1 MFSIFTKYTKN
12 SNEFIIEEILRKI
25 LSDMDE
31 LKTENINIAIKET
44 LN

>member
-12 SNEFIIEEILRKI
+12 SNEFTIEEILRKI

-31 LKTENINIAIKET
+31 LKTENIKI
-44 LN
+44 